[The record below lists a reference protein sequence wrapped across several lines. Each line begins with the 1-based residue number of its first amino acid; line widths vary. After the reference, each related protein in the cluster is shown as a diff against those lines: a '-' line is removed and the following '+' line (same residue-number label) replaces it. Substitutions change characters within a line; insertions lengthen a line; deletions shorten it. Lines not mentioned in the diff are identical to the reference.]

1 MVPQNVAAAFSCQ
14 VEIGVLR
21 KIDGR
26 GLVGGGFVIHNQLV
40 VVGQGIADFDFQVAG
55 IAFFAI
61 LTQIAESNS
70 DAFAVLELLGFPEL
84 AC

>member
-1 MVPQNVAAAFSCQ
+1 MMPQNVAAAFSCQ

-26 GLVGGGFVIHNQLV
+26 GLVGGGFVIHDQLV
-40 VVGQGIADFDFQVAG
+40 FVGQRIADFDLKVAG
-55 IAFFAI
+55 IAFFAV

-70 DAFAVLELLGFPEL
+70 NALCVLELFGFPEL
-84 AC
+84 LC